1 MLKFAKSAYG
11 GSLRKTRAG
20 RAGAR
25 PLSTRESMHLVLRSS
40 RAKGDWS
47 FLRPRNSIRVKAIIE
62 KFAFIYGVQI
72 LSLVNVGNHL
82 HLHIRLGNRFGY
94 APFIR
99 AISGAIVVA
108 VCGHARWS
116 KKMSLGTHGE
126 ARGVAALA
134 AGDVGAALA
143 AGRFWDHRPFTRV
156 VVGFQAARR
165 MVDYLRINEMEG
177 WGFSKT
183 EARGMFDIERKLK
196 LGIPT
201 WGAG

>member
-1 MLKFAKSAYG
+1 M
-11 GSLRKTRAG
+11 
-20 RAGAR
+20 
-25 PLSTRESMHLVLRSS
+25 
-40 RAKGDWS
+40 
-47 FLRPRNSIRVKAIIE
+47 KAIID
-62 KFAFIYGVQI
+62 KFAFVYGVQI

-82 HLHIRLGNRFGY
+82 HMHIRLGNRFGY

-116 KKMSLGTHGE
+116 KKMSSGAHGE
-126 ARGVAALA
+126 ARGVARRGAGGETHEDANEVARGVAHGCARGVAALA

-143 AGRFWDHRPFTRV
+143 VGRFWDHRPFTRV

-165 MVDYLRINEMEG
+165 MVDYLRINELEG
-177 WGFSKT
+177 WGFSKI
-183 EARGMFDIERKLK
+183 EARGMFDVERKLK

-201 WGAG
+201 WGTG